1 MNTNK
6 TVHDMFQIPILL
18 RVKENSVSKYV
29 NVLAWKMVS
38 CSVCVFFLVG
48 RGELKQNPMK

>member
-29 NVLAWKMVS
+29 NVLAWKMVL

-48 RGELKQNPMK
+48 RGELK